1 MTTKPPITQPPSPT
15 TATDEATFVA
25 ELRRLKSWSGL
36 SFRQLERHAAALG
49 ETLPYSTVA
58 TMLGRNRLPREDLL
72 VTFVKACGLDEHEV
86 QRWAMV
92 RAAIAYGIPEV
103 SICVPPR
110 RLRSRW
116 RRAIVAAAVVLA
128 FVSGAAVAGG
138 SVNETIDEQETVVGA
153 P

>member
-1 MTTKPPITQPPSPT
+1 MMTKPPITQPPSPT

-25 ELRRLKSWSGL
+25 ELRRLKLWSGL
-36 SFRQLERHAAALG
+36 SYRQLERHAATLG
-49 ETLPYSTVA
+49 DTLPYSTVA

-86 QRWAMV
+86 QRWATV
-92 RAAIAYGIPEV
+92 RAMIAYGVPEA
-103 SICVPPR
+103 SIYAPPR
-110 RLRSRW
+110 RLRSRS
-116 RRAIVAAAVVLA
+116 RQAIVAAAVVLA
-128 FVSGAAVAGG
+128 FVGGAAVAGG

>member
-15 TATDEATFVA
+15 AATDEAAFVA

-58 TMLGRNRLPREDLL
+58 TMLGRNRLPREELL
-72 VTFVKACGLDEHEV
+72 VTFVKACGLDEHEA
-86 QRWAMV
+86 QRWATV
-92 RAAIAYGIPEV
+92 RATIAYGIPET
-103 SICVPPR
+103 STSTPR

-116 RRAIVAAAVVLA
+116 RQAIVAAAVVLA
-128 FVSGAAVAGG
+128 FVGGAALAGG

>member
-15 TATDEATFVA
+15 AATDEATFVA

-49 ETLPYSTVA
+49 DTLPYSTVA

-72 VTFVKACGLDEHEV
+72 VMFVKACGLDEHEV
-86 QRWAMV
+86 QRWATV
-92 RAAIAYGIPEV
+92 RATIAYGSPEA
-103 SICVPPR
+103 SICTSPR
-110 RLRSRW
+110 PLRSRW
-116 RRAIVAAAVVLA
+116 RQAIVAAAVVLA
-128 FVSGAAVAGG
+128 FVGGAAVAGG